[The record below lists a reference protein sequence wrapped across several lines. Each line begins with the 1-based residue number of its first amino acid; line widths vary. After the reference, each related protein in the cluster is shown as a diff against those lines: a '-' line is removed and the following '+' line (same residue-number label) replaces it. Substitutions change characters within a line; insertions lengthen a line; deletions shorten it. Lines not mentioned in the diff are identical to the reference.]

1 MKPRTAIIILIILS
15 AIVLIA
21 MYFIYQNSR
30 QQAQN
35 SQIKNQVANQQSEEL
50 SPEEKAIQTKIAEK
64 REAIEKRKEEIKKSG
79 YTQAELDFI
88 FNPRKIVAQELGL
101 ATSTDTKK

>member
-1 MKPRTAIIILIILS
+1 MKIRTAIIILIILS

-30 QQAQN
+30 QQVQN
-35 SQIKNQVANQQSEEL
+35 NQIKTPVANQQSEEL
-50 SPEEKAIQTKIAEK
+50 SPEEKAIQTKIEEK
-64 REAIEKRKEEIKKSG
+64 REAIEKRKDEIKKSG

-88 FNPRKIVAQELGL
+88 FNPRKIVSQELGL